1 MSVLSCGIPLARQYP
16 DDFQSM
22 WPQLAESLD
31 RLLFPNKYLIISLSV
46 FRIRAA
52 FLVIF
57 FIFLCRYLLCRVS
70 TPSDGEFTKEQLI
83 EDEAVDCQI
92 VKFLKKEILS
102 QSNSV
107 PKEFVLKVVMLL
119 TKGSVLSPA
128 HDVIISEYSRRSGCG
143 WTVTVAFHF
152 TLHN

>member
-1 MSVLSCGIPLARQYP
+1 MRYSFSQTVSGR
-16 DDFQSM
+16 
-22 WPQLAESLD
+22 
-31 RLLFPNKYLIISLSV
+31 FPINVATVSRIVGSTIISKQVLNNFVISV